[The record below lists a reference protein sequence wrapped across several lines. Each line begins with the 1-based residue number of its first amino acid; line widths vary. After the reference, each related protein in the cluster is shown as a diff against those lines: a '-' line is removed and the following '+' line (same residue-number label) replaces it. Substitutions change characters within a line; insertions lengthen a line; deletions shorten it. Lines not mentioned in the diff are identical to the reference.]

1 MKTKRNRKG
10 FTLAEL
16 LVVAAIIAILVSV
29 ATPIYTVH
37 LERARM
43 AVDRANARAA
53 SSLAYSE
60 YMLAHS
66 DINGIKSDEEP
77 PVGMVSYKFG
87 MDENKNLFILEHRDV
102 TDLPIDDGC
111 NTDGDEI
118 LPCSKLLDGEELIVV
133 IDDGAVVWNTWLAA
147 LGSKG

>member
-43 AVDRANARAA
+43 AVDMANARAA
-53 SSLAYSE
+53 SSLAY
-60 YMLAHS
+60 
-66 DINGIKSDEEP
+66 
-77 PVGMVSYKFG
+77 
-87 MDENKNLFILEHRDV
+87 
-102 TDLPIDDGC
+102 
-111 NTDGDEI
+111 
-118 LPCSKLLDGEELIVV
+118 
-133 IDDGAVVWNTWLAA
+133 
-147 LGSKG
+147 